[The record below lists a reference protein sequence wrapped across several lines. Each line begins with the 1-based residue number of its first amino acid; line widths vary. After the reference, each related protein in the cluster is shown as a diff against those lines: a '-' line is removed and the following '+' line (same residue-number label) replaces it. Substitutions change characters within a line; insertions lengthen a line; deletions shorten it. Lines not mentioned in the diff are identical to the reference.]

1 MVSSPDSP
9 RDPSAALEPV
19 ELLRQAS
26 AWRRD
31 GCRVALATVIRTWG
45 SSPRPVGSMLVVD
58 ERCHVVGSVSGGC
71 VEGAVVE
78 EGLAVI
84 GHGRPRMLEYG
95 VSDEQALGVG
105 LACGGTIRIFVERFG
120 EPGDRFQPDLVDA
133 LVARRDASGGAVLAL
148 HLPEGDR
155 ALVDTGGGSAL
166 AQLAAEAVR
175 RDASRWVE
183 HDGADCL
190 LQVFNAPLRLVVVGA
205 VHVAQLL
212 VSMARS
218 AGYAVTVVD
227 PRTAFATE
235 TRFPGVTL
243 IHQWPGPALEALQP
257 DARTAVVTLTHD
269 AKLDEPALAGALAS
283 DAFYIGALGSRKTHA
298 GRLERLAARGVSQQ
312 ALQRIH
318 GPVGLNIGA
327 RSPAEIALSIM
338 AEITQVLRQG
348 RAR

>member
-1 MVSSPDSP
+1 MASLSDTSEQSS
-9 RDPSAALEPV
+9 A
-19 ELLRQAS
+19 ELLRLAAGWQ
-26 AWRRD
+26 REGR
-31 GCRVALATVIRTWG
+31 RVALATVIRTWG
-45 SSPRPVGSMLVVD
+45 SSPRPVGSMLAVD
-58 ERCHVVGSVSGGC
+58 EGCHMVGSVSGGC

-78 EGLAVI
+78 ECLAVI
-84 GHGRPRMLEYG
+84 ASGQPRILEFG
-95 VSDEQALGVG
+95 VSDEQAWGVG

-120 EPGDRFQPDLVDA
+120 EPGDKLQGHLVDE
-133 LVARRDASGGAVLAL
+133 LLDRKRLNRGAVMAL
-148 HLPEGDR
+148 YLPKGDR
-155 ALVDTGGGSAL
+155 ALIDTGGESAL
-166 AQLAAEAVR
+166 AQVTTEALR

-183 HDGADCL
+183 HEGADCL

-212 VSMARS
+212 VSMAQF

-243 IHQWPGPALEALQP
+243 VHQWPGPALEALQP

-283 DAFYIGALGSRKTHA
+283 NAFYIGALGSRKTHA
-298 GRLERLAARGVSQQ
+298 ARLERLAAQGIRQET
-312 ALQRIH
+312 LQRIH
-318 GPVGLNIGA
+318 GPVGLHIGA
-327 RSPAEIALSIM
+327 RSPGEIALSIM